1 MMEIHKNMMANAK
14 GSTLKSI
21 LGNGIELEFDE
32 NAYRKTNFR

>member
-21 LGNGIELEFDE
+21 LGDGIELEFDE